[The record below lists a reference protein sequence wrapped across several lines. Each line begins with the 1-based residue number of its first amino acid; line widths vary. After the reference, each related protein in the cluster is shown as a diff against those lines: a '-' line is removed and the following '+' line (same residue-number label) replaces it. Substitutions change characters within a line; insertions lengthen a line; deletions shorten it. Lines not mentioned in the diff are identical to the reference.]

1 MSQRDQNLHRE
12 RPFEPE
18 TTALLLIDVQN
29 HTWND
34 GLAQTLP
41 YFYERGRDLVLP
53 NLEALI
59 TRFRGIGAE
68 VIYTVMENLTED
80 GRDRSLDYKLSGFFI
95 AKGSWEAKVVEQ
107 VAPGRDEILLPKTSS
122 GVFNSTNIDYLLRNI
137 GIETLV
143 LTGFLTDQCV
153 DHAVRDA
160 ADRGFYGVCVSDA
173 VATHTQERHDSALR
187 NFSGYCRTLTSA
199 ELLGEIDAAQNTR
212 RFR

>member
-1 MSQRDQNLHRE
+1 MNQRDQNLRRE

-18 TTALLLIDVQN
+18 STALLLIDVQN
-29 HTWND
+29 DTWND
-34 GLAQTLP
+34 SLARTLP

-53 NLEALI
+53 NLEAL
-59 TRFRGIGAE
+59 TARFRGVGAE
-68 VIYTVMENLTED
+68 VMYTVMENLTED
-80 GRDRSLDYKLSGFFI
+80 GRDPSLDYKLSGMFV

-122 GVFNSTNIDYLLRNI
+122 GVFNSTTIDYLLRNM

-160 ADRGFYGVCVSDA
+160 ADRGYYAVCVSDA

-187 NFSGYCRTLTSA
+187 NFSGYCRTLTTA
-199 ELLGEIDAAQNTR
+199 ELLSEIDAAQGTR
-212 RFR
+212 QRR